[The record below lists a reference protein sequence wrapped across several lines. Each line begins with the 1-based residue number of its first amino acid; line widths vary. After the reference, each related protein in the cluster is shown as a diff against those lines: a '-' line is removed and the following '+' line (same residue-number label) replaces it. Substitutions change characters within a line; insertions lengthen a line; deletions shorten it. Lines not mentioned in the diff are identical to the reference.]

1 LQSKISQIWLSF
13 GNAWSFHSA
22 LTLWGGPGSS
32 WVILGFFGHLK
43 SQVEIDISSS
53 SKFPSVLHC
62 SQVGPH
68 LGTRVPMGTFFS
80 FWVPK
85 RSPFSFQGPHFPY
98 FGLMNALTVRAANV
112 YEMLTIWIR
121 VMTKL
126 VWMNIMPVCQWN
138 WICEDLFHNFVPL
151 YFKKFAC
158 FDQFS
163 KIRFLGPH
171 FCWQRSPLG
180 PHLTQNRV
188 PIGSPFWTKL
198 GPRGKWEQ
206 WFWFLLRNAAF
217 YLKFTKNIS
226 WSTRLKSSHQIIT
239 PVKTPLHSFAFSLH
253 TV

>member
-1 LQSKISQIWLSF
+1 MKCW
-13 GNAWSFHSA
+13 
-22 LTLWGGPGSS
+22 
-32 WVILGFFGHLK
+32 
-43 SQVEIDISSS
+43 
-53 SKFPSVLHC
+53 
-62 SQVGPH
+62 
-68 LGTRVPMGTFFS
+68 
-80 FWVPK
+80 
-85 RSPFSFQGPHFPY
+85 PFEY
-98 FGLMNALTVRAANV
+98 V
-112 YEMLTIWIR
+112 WW
-121 VMTKL
+121 L

-217 YLKFTKNIS
+217 YLKFTKNIL

-253 TV
+253 GVTPFLQDTFTFNMCYIDILYSTFFADILWHRSWNKVCWLYIPV